1 MHAQLI
7 AGVLDHFACYL
18 QTGSAQAGHRA
29 VLLLERLALDPDVDD
44 GLCEHGQELAEAIH
58 RMLGAA

>member
-7 AGVLDHFACYL
+7 AGVMEHFACYL

-44 GLCEHGQELAEAIH
+44 GVREHSEELAAAIH
-58 RMLGAA
+58 RVLGAV